1 MLCRRLN
8 TLAVA
13 GSTIY
18 CSVQPCNIPILKCIS
33 CQCWGQT
40 FSSLHKESE
49 QHFGFKHRNDTNPIA
64 IAFMLVLFP
73 IIFKTSIG
81 AVALAAAL
89 AARVQILFISSTHL
103 TIHKWCA
110 ELKVFSRFNNDNGLC
125 GYIFTCVDSAFTL
138 FRAENVQQIIQLE
151 KKIIYFLSSHTYI
164 HTNEMRPEFF
174 CPN

>member
-1 MLCRRLN
+1 MTPLFWCKQVHIGLSTQKFSNGSGFSVVRPRTLNYKIPSNTCIANGSVKENSSLVREQQIKMLCRRLN

-64 IAFMLVLFP
+64 IAFILVLFP

-89 AARVQILFISSTHL
+89 AARV
-103 TIHKWCA
+103 
-110 ELKVFSRFNNDNGLC
+110 
-125 GYIFTCVDSAFTL
+125 
-138 FRAENVQQIIQLE
+138 
-151 KKIIYFLSSHTYI
+151 
-164 HTNEMRPEFF
+164 
-174 CPN
+174 